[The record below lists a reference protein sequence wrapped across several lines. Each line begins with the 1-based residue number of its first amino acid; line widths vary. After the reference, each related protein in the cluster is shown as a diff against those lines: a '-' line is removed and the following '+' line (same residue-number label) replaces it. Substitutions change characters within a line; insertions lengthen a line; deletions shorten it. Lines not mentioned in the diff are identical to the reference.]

1 MNLVDIETMS
11 KTSILNYCTFVQWV
25 TGSDVVVAQSR
36 DNMAVW
42 YNIDAPERVTMLA
55 IKGDIVDIVRED
67 GKTEVVVAEGQHQL
81 SYQLDE
87 ASRPSSNFLPAAS
100 RQAAAGLSMRDNG
113 GRRVGPA
120 RLAAQQ
126 GLVMT

>member
-1 MNLVDIETMS
+1 MS

-55 IKGDIVDIVRED
+55 IKGDIIDIARDD
-67 GKTEVVVAEGQHQL
+67 GKTEVIVSEGQHQL
-81 SYQLDE
+81 SYELDE
-87 ASRPSSNFLPAAS
+87 VIYYWTYSSSNIQDVTSFLN
-100 RQAAAGLSMRDNG
+100 LS
-113 GRRVGPA
+113 
-120 RLAAQQ
+120 
-126 GLVMT
+126 